1 MRTSN
6 VGAMCPSKHGKP
18 SLENVPG
25 YSVSAWRSSERT
37 WAYSSPPI
45 LAGNAETAR
54 ELVSRLGIEGARARE
69 AETLI
74 MDFILSRVPQ
84 FTRRWMDRVDRFL
97 DPYSTDQWWT
107 EDMRAAFALYC
118 QHKDEPEEMPE

>member
-1 MRTSN
+1 MPIETWEAELGERARVFR
-6 VGAMCPSKHGKP
+6 VG
-18 SLENVPG
+18 LEKFGTDMGVLIASDFG
-25 YSVSAWRSSERT
+25 
-37 WAYSSPPI
+37 
-45 LAGNAETAR
+45 GNAETAR
-54 ELVSRLGIEGARARE
+54 ELVSRLGIEDARARE

>member
-1 MRTSN
+1 MRTSSG
-6 VGAMCPSKHGKP
+6 GAMHLGHHIIQGRFKCGRRVCELDLVQRHPDPDFG
-18 SLENVPG
+18 
-25 YSVSAWRSSERT
+25 
-37 WAYSSPPI
+37 
-45 LAGNAETAR
+45 GNAETAR
-54 ELVSRLGIEGARARE
+54 ELVSRLGIEDARARE

-107 EDMRAAFALYC
+107 EDMRSAFALYC